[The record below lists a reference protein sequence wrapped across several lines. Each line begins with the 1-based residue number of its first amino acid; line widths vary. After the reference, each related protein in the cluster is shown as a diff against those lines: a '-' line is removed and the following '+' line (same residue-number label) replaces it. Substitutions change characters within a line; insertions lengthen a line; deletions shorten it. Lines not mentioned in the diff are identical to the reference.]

1 MTREERIQEMK
12 DLQAMYS
19 ADKFEVKSDRETK
32 KSLFIHNLRRIEE
45 LKKEV
50 K

>member
-1 MTREERIQEMK
+1 MTREEKIQEMK

-32 KSLFIHNLRRIEE
+32 KSLFIHHLRRIEE
-45 LKKEV
+45 MKQKE